1 MQNKHKLSDT
11 QPRRISP
18 PKGKQ
23 KSTSQGKKTLK
34 DLLTP
39 RAIGWLVFALV
50 LITGSVLL
58 GGWLGYASGQQAR
71 LSQQNEQAFQSLD
84 SQFQLGIEDLEA
96 GRYEIARQRF
106 EFIVSQDPNYPG
118 ITEKLVAVMEV
129 IYATGTPAPAA
140 SITPTPTQDLRPIQ
154 ELYEQA
160 LSLAAGSQW
169 TALIDTIS
177 ALRKADLTYQAADVD
192 GLLYIALRSRGI
204 EKILNEG
211 NLGGGSYDLA
221 LAERFGPLDVDAT
234 TAREWA
240 RLYMIGLSFWEVY
253 PEQSVFY
260 LSQVAA
266 AAPYLRDSS
275 GWTAMERYYQA
286 LIQYGDALAE
296 KEAWCEA
303 ASQYELAMSI
313 RAETALQE
321 KFENAVLQCQGATE
335 TPLVTETPLTSETPT
350 ATFIPGL
357 ETPTATATFIPGL
370 ETPTPTVTQPGQAP
384 TATATATQP
393 APTQPVVTD
402 TPTFTPT
409 PTEQAQQPN
418 LTSTPGDGGSQ
429 NPTSSLFYFL
439 LLSGLGLISYKLLGL
454 AS

>member
-1 MQNKHKLSDT
+1 MQNKHNISDT
-11 QPRRISP
+11 QPRRLSGVKGGQNST
-18 PKGKQ
+18 PKEKKQ
-23 KSTSQGKKTLK
+23 WKG
-34 DLLTP
+34 LLTA
-39 RAIGWLVFALV
+39 RNLGWLALALFLV
-50 LITGSVLL
+50 AGSVLL

-71 LSQQNEQAFQSLD
+71 LSDQNQQALQSLD
-84 SQFQLGIEDLEA
+84 GQFQLGIQDLEA

-106 EFIVSQDPNYPG
+106 EFIISQDPNYPG

-129 IYATGTPAPAA
+129 MLATGTPAPLAT
-140 SITPTPTQDLRPIQ
+140 ITTTPTQDPRPVQ
-154 ELYEQA
+154 DLYNQA

-177 ALRKADLTYQAADVD
+177 ALRKTELTYQAAELD

-240 RLYMIGLSFWEVY
+240 RLFMIGLSFWEVY
-253 PEQSVFY
+253 PDQSVFY

-286 LIQYGDALAE
+286 LIQYGDALAQ
-296 KEAWCEA
+296 KETWCDA

-313 RAETALQE
+313 RVEAALQE

-335 TPLVTETPLTSETPT
+335 TPLVTETPLISETPT

-357 ETPTATATFIPGL
+357 ETPTATATPQL
-370 ETPTPTVTQPGQAP
+370 QAP
-384 TATATATQP
+384 TATATPTQP
-393 APTQPVVTD
+393 APTQPAITD

-409 PTEQAQQPN
+409 PTEQAEQPN
-418 LTSTPGDGGSQ
+418 PTSTPGDGGSQ
-429 NPTSSLFYFL
+429 NPTGSLFNAL
-439 LLSGLGLISYKLLGL
+439 LLGGLGLILTRLIGIS
-454 AS
+454 A

>member
-1 MQNKHKLSDT
+1 MQNKHNLSDT

-23 KSTSQGKKTLK
+23 KSISQVKKPLK
-34 DLLTP
+34 NLLTP
-39 RAIGWLVFALV
+39 RNLGWLVFALV
-50 LITGSVLL
+50 MITGSVLL

-84 SQFQLGIEDLEA
+84 SQFQLGVQDLEA
-96 GRYEIARQRF
+96 GRFEIARQRF

-129 IYATGTPAPAA
+129 LYATGTPAPAA
-140 SITPTPTQDLRPIQ
+140 TFTPIPTQDLRPIQ
-154 ELYEQA
+154 ELYDQA

-169 TALIDTIS
+169 TALIDTLS
-177 ALRKADLTYQAADVD
+177 ALRKVDLTYQAADVD

-286 LIQYGDALAE
+286 LIQYGDSLAE
-296 KEAWCEA
+296 KDAWCDA

-313 RAETALQE
+313 RAEVALQE

-357 ETPTATATFIPGL
+357 ETPTPTAT
-370 ETPTPTVTQPGQAP
+370 QPAQAP
-384 TATATATQP
+384 TATATATQA

-409 PTEQAQQPN
+409 PTEQAEQPN
-418 LTSTPGDGGSQ
+418 PTSTPGDGGSQ
-429 NPTSSLFYFL
+429 NPTGSLFYFL
-439 LLSGLGLISYKLLGL
+439 LLGALGLISYKLLGF

>member
-23 KSTSQGKKTLK
+23 KSASQAKKPLK

-39 RAIGWLVFALV
+39 RNLGWLVFAIF

-71 LSQQNEQAFQSLD
+71 QSQQSEQALQSLD
-84 SQFQLGIEDLEA
+84 SQFQLGVQDLEA

-106 EFIVSQDPNYPG
+106 EFIVSQNPNYPG

-129 IYATGTPAPAA
+129 LYATGTPAPVAT
-140 SITPTPTQDLRPIQ
+140 ITPIPTQDLRPIQ

-169 TALIDTIS
+169 TALIDTLS
-177 ALRKADLTYQAADVD
+177 ALRKGDLTYQAAKVD

-296 KEAWCEA
+296 KEAWCDA
-303 ASQYELAMSI
+303 SSQYELAMSI

-321 KFENAVLQCQGATE
+321 KLENAVLQCQGATE
-335 TPLVTETPLTSETPT
+335 TPLASETPT

-357 ETPTATATFIPGL
+357 ETPTSTATFIPGL
-370 ETPTPTVTQPGQAP
+370 ETPTSTATQPVQAP
-384 TATATATQP
+384 TATATATQA
-393 APTQPVVTD
+393 APTQPVVTE

-409 PTEQAQQPN
+409 PTEQSLQPN
-418 LTSTPGDGGSQ
+418 PTSTPGDGGSQ
-429 NPTSSLFYFL
+429 NPTGSLFYFL
-439 LLSGLGLISYKLLGL
+439 LLSGLGIISYKLIGL

>member
-18 PKGKQ
+18 PKGNKR
-23 KSTSQGKKTLK
+23 SASQGKKPLK

-39 RAIGWLVFALV
+39 RNLGWLVFAFV
-50 LITGSVLL
+50 IITGSVLL

-71 LSQQNEQAFQSLD
+71 LSDQSQQALQSLD
-84 SQFQLGIEDLEA
+84 SQFQLGIQDLEA

-129 IYATGTPAPAA
+129 MLATGTPAPLAT
-140 SITPTPTQDLRPIQ
+140 ITTTPTRDPRPVEDL
-154 ELYEQA
+154 YNQA

-169 TALIDTIS
+169 TALIDTIG
-177 ALRKADLTYQAADVD
+177 ALRKAELTYQAAELD
-192 GLLYIALRSRGI
+192 GLLFIALRSRGI

-253 PEQSVFY
+253 PDQSVFY

-286 LIQYGDALAE
+286 LIQYGDALAQ
-296 KEAWCEA
+296 KEAWCDA
-303 ASQYELAMSI
+303 ASQYELALSI
-313 RAETALQE
+313 RGETVLQE

-335 TPLVTETPLTSETPT
+335 TPLASETPT

-357 ETPTATATFIPGL
+357 ETPTSTATFIPGL
-370 ETPTPTVTQPGQAP
+370 ETPTPTATQPVQAP
-384 TATATATQP
+384 TATATATQV

-429 NPTSSLFYFL
+429 NPTGSLFYFL
-439 LLSGLGLISYKLLGL
+439 LLSGLGIISYKLIGM

>member
-1 MQNKHKLSDT
+1 MQNKYNLSDT
-11 QPRRISP
+11 QPRRLTSQKDP
-18 PKGKQ
+18 QSSAPKGK
-23 KSTSQGKKTLK
+23 KNLK
-34 DLLTP
+34 DLLTA
-39 RAIGWLVFALV
+39 RNLGWLALALV
-50 LITGSVLL
+50 LIAGCVLL
-58 GGWLGYASGQQAR
+58 GGWLGYTSGQQAR
-71 LSQQNEQAFQSLD
+71 QSQQSEQALQSLD
-84 SQFQLGIEDLEA
+84 GQFQLGVQDLEA

-106 EFIVSQDPNYPG
+106 EYIVSQNPDYPG

-129 IYATGTPAPAA
+129 LYATGTPAPAA
-140 SITPTPTQDLRPIQ
+140 TIAPTPTQDLRPIQ
-154 ELYEQA
+154 DLYNQA

-169 TALIDTIS
+169 TALIDTLS

-204 EKILNEG
+204 EKIMNEG

-234 TAREWA
+234 SAREWA

-253 PEQSVFY
+253 PDQSVLY

-296 KEAWCEA
+296 KKAWCDA

-313 RAETALQE
+313 RTETALQE
-321 KFENAVLQCQGATE
+321 KFENAVLKCQGATE
-335 TPLVTETPLTSETPT
+335 TPLVTETPLISETPT
-350 ATFIPGL
+350 ATFIPS
-357 ETPTATATFIPGL
+357 L
-370 ETPTPTVTQPGQAP
+370 ETPTPTSTQPIQTS
-384 TATATATQP
+384 TATPTSTQP
-393 APTQPVVTD
+393 APTQEEPTQPAVTD

-409 PTEQAQQPN
+409 PTEQSAEPN
-418 LTSTPGDGGSQ
+418 PTSTPGDGGNQ
-429 NPTSSLFYFL
+429 NPTGSLLNFIL
-439 LLSGLGLISYKLLGL
+439 IGGWGLISYRLYGL

>member
-1 MQNKHKLSDT
+1 MQKKHNLSDT
-11 QPRRISP
+11 QPRRLP
-18 PKGKQ
+18 GQKGVQ
-23 KSTSQGKKTLK
+23 KSASQRKKTLK
-34 DLLTP
+34 DLIKP
-39 RAIGWLVFALV
+39 RNLGWLAFAFVLV
-50 LITGSVLL
+50 ALSVLL
-58 GGWLGYASGQQAR
+58 GGWLGYASGQQSR
-71 LSQQNEQAFQSLD
+71 LSQQNQQALQSLD
-84 SQFQLGIEDLEA
+84 GQFQLGVQDLEA

-106 EFIVSQDPNYPG
+106 EFIISQDPNYPG

-129 IYATGTPAPAA
+129 MLATGTPAPVAT
-140 SITPTPTQDLRPIQ
+140 ITPIPTQDLRPVQ
-154 ELYEQA
+154 DLYNQA
-160 LSLAAGSQW
+160 LTLAAGSQW
-169 TALIDTIS
+169 TALIDTLS
-177 ALRKADLTYQAADVD
+177 ALRKADLTYQAAKVD

-253 PEQSVFY
+253 PDQSVFY

-266 AAPYLRDSS
+266 AAPNLRDSS

-296 KEAWCEA
+296 KEAWCDA

-313 RAETALQE
+313 RVETALQE

-350 ATFIPGL
+350 ATFIPGV
-357 ETPTATATFIPGL
+357 ETPTATATQPIQAPT
-370 ETPTPTVTQPGQAP
+370 ETPT
-384 TATATATQP
+384 ATQA
-393 APTQPVVTD
+393 APTQPVVTE

-409 PTEQAQQPN
+409 PTEQAPQPN

-429 NPTSSLFYFL
+429 NPTGSLFYFIL
-439 LLSGLGLISYKLLGL
+439 LGGLGLISSRFFGF
-454 AS
+454 SV

>member
-1 MQNKHKLSDT
+1 MHKKYNLSDT
-11 QPRRISP
+11 QPRRISSP
-18 PKGKQ
+18 NRMQ
-23 KSTSQGKKTLK
+23 KSTSQGKKHFK

-39 RAIGWLVFALV
+39 HNLGWMAFALIV
-50 LITGSVLL
+50 VAVSVLL
-58 GGWLGYASGQQAR
+58 GGWLGYASGQHSR
-71 LSQQNEQAFQSLD
+71 LSQQNEQVLQSLD
-84 SQFQLGIEDLEA
+84 SQFQLGIQDLEA

-129 IYATGTPAPAA
+129 IYATGAPAPAA
-140 SITPTPTQDLRPIQ
+140 SITPTPTQDLRPVQ
-154 ELYEQA
+154 ELYDQA
-160 LSLAAGSQW
+160 LSLATSSQW
-169 TALIDTIS
+169 TTLIDTLS
-177 ALRKADLTYQAADVD
+177 SLRKADLTYQAAKVD

-221 LAERFGPLDVDAT
+221 LAERFGPLDVDAV

-240 RLYMIGLSFWEVY
+240 RLYMIGLSFWEIY
-253 PEQSVFY
+253 PDQSVFY

-296 KEAWCEA
+296 KEAWCDA

-321 KFENAVLQCQGATE
+321 KLENAVLQCQGATE

-357 ETPTATATFIPGL
+357 DTPTPTATLPA
-370 ETPTPTVTQPGQAP
+370 QAP
-384 TATATATQP
+384 SATATTTEATPTQP
-393 APTQPVVTD
+393 AAIH

-409 PTEQAQQPN
+409 PTEQAPQPN
-418 LTSTPGDGGSQ
+418 PTSTPGDGGSQ
-429 NPTSSLFYFL
+429 NPTSSLFFIL
-439 LLSGLGLISYKLLGL
+439 LLGSLGVISEKLFGLVS
-454 AS
+454 